1 MKIPSTITTLIA
13 GIALT
18 LISLWYGQ
26 NNGLLPTVASV
37 EADSIDQLFNTMM
50 AIATGLF
57 LLVQGA
63 LVYSLFAF
71 RRRKDDDNS
80 DAEPIE
86 GNVLL
91 ELVWTAV
98 PTVIVMWLSIY
109 SFDVYKSVN
118 SGGYIG
124 PNHMA
129 HAHPEQT
136 VAAQPGAAIAAPL
149 GNNLHTHLGSNTVAD
164 LPDFLQYEDP
174 NDVVPSEPPLAV
186 NVNGLQYAWIFT
198 YPDSGIV
205 SGEMH
210 LPVNRAVELNISAT
224 DVIHAFWV
232 PEFRLKQDAIPGSE
246 THLSFTANRVGNYP
260 VICAELC
267 GAYHGAMKTRV
278 LVQTPEDFQ
287 AWIDSQTVAAQDTQT
302 TLAARTG
309 AKPDQFLH
317 PHLDSMGLP
326 TTLDASAQTLPQMHP
341 HHSHDLAMA
350 P

>member
-18 LISLWYGQ
+18 LVSLWYGQ

-37 EADSIDQLFNTMM
+37 EAASIDQLFNTMM

-71 RRRKDDDNS
+71 RRRQDDTS
-80 DAEPIE
+80 DAEPVE

-129 HAHPEQT
+129 HAHSTQT
-136 VAAQPGAAIAAPL
+136 VAAQPGAAIAASLDAPPD
-149 GNNLHTHLGSNTVAD
+149 NRSIAE

-174 NDVVPSEPPLAV
+174 NDAVPSEPPLAV

-198 YPDSGIV
+198 YPESGIV
-205 SGEMH
+205 SGELH
-210 LPVNRAVELNISAT
+210 LPANRPVELNISAT

-287 AWIDSQTVAAQDTQT
+287 AWVDSQTVAAQDTHT
-302 TLAARTG
+302 TLAAHTK
-309 AKPDQFLH
+309 AEPEQFLH

-326 TTLDASAQTLPQMHP
+326 THLDVTAHP
-341 HHSHDLAMA
+341 PEHIHPSHHHDLAMV